1 MNDHELESRLKS
13 VRLPER
19 TEDYWE
25 DFPAR
30 VRVQLRRDEPV
41 LSPRHAGWRRLKL
54 AGALALA
61 LGLMWCDERFRPLHS
76 ASDMIT
82 RQAHTLRIEAA
93 RLQKGLSLVA
103 FNPDGMGYLLGEAN

>member
-19 TEDYWE
+19 TEDYWD

-30 VRVQLRRDEPV
+30 VRVQLRREEPV
-41 LSPRHAGWRRLKL
+41 LAPRPAGWRRFKL
-54 AGALALA
+54 AGGLALALA
-61 LGLMWCDERFRPLHS
+61 VMWLDERYHPLHS

-82 RQAHTLRIEAA
+82 RQAQTLRTEAA

-103 FNPDGMGYLLGEAN
+103 FNPDGMAYLLGEAN